1 MSVSFALLGLLDQQ
15 PHRGSHGYELK
26 RQYDQFFGRGKTLPY
41 GQVYSTLGRLVRD
54 GRILE
59 MGHAPGE
66 GPERRLYAITEQ
78 GEQDVGEWLAVP
90 SIPEADLQS
99 LLAMK
104 MTLALLLNRPADA
117 YLDAQRRVHLDRMR
131 ELTTMR
137 REAPLVDQLLLDH
150 ALFHLEADLR
160 WIDLTTG
167 RLDNLAKELKS

>member
-1 MSVSFALLGLLDQQ
+1 MSVPFALLGLLDQQ

-26 RQYDQFFGRGKTLPY
+26 RQYDQFFGRGKALPY

-59 MGHAPGE
+59 MGHSPGE

-78 GEQDVGEWLAVP
+78 GEHDFGEWLAAPVV
-90 SIPEADLQS
+90 PEAELQS

-117 YLDAQRRVHLDRMR
+117 YLDAQRHAHLERMR
-131 ELTTMR
+131 ALTAMR
-137 REAPLVDQLLLDH
+137 RESPLVDQLLIDH

-167 RLDNLAKELKS
+167 RLDNLAKELRT

>member
-1 MSVSFALLGLLDQQ
+1 MSVSYALLGLLDQP

-26 RQYDQFFGRGKTLPY
+26 RQYDQFFGLGKALPY
-41 GQVYSTLGRLVRD
+41 GQVYSTLARLVRD

-59 MGHAPGE
+59 VGSAPGE
-66 GPERRLYAITEQ
+66 GPERRLYAISEQ
-78 GEQDVGEWLAVP
+78 GEQDFASWLATPVV
-90 SIPEADLQS
+90 PEADLQS

-117 YLDAQRRVHLDRMR
+117 YLDAQRHAHLERMR
-131 ELTTMR
+131 ELTAMR
-137 REAPLVDQLLLDH
+137 REAPLVDQLLMDH

-167 RLDNLAKELKS
+167 RLDNLAKELKR

>member
-1 MSVSFALLGLLDQQ
+1 MSVSYALLGLLEQD

-26 RQYDQFFGRGKTLPY
+26 RQYDQFFGRDKALPY

-59 MGHAPGE
+59 MGSAPGE
-66 GPERRLYAITEQ
+66 GPERRLYAITEEGQ
-78 GEQDVGEWLAVP
+78 EAFGSWLATPVA
-90 SIPEADLQS
+90 PEAYLQS

-117 YLDAQRRVHLDRMR
+117 YLDAQRHVHLERMR
-131 ELTTMR
+131 ELTAIR
-137 REAPLVDQLLLDH
+137 RAASLVDQLLIDH

-160 WIDLTTG
+160 WIDLTTS
-167 RLDNLAKELKS
+167 RLDNLAKELKA

>member
-1 MSVSFALLGLLDQQ
+1 MSVSYALLGLLEQE
-15 PHRGSHGYELK
+15 PSRGSHGYELK
-26 RQYDQFFGRGKTLPY
+26 RQYDQFFGQGKPLPY
-41 GQVYSTLGRLVRD
+41 GQVYSTLARLVRD

-59 MGHAPGE
+59 MGSAPGE
-66 GPERRLYAITEQ
+66 GPERRLYAITEE
-78 GEQDVGEWLAVP
+78 GEEAFGSWLSSPVT
-90 SIPEADLQS
+90 PEAHLQS

-117 YLDAQRRVHLDRMR
+117 YLDAQRHTHLERMR

-137 REAPLVDQLLLDH
+137 RAAPLVDQLLIDH

-167 RLDNLAKELKS
+167 RLDNLAKELKR